1 MLKPILLGSAMLI
14 AIPAFA
20 QTATSGST
28 GGEATATATND
39 HDPTMDDAMAAEG
52 TTSVSTQVDG
62 GVNTASTGTPTGTSD
77 AAMTAQDDMSAHSGM
92 DHASMGS
99 GQSTTG
105 GASADASTTTAAQAA
120 TTGVTGSVGVAG
132 SNTAM
137 SASGVNNGTGL
148 ASWRFGSDPG
158 RIGTA
163 DYGLAAATGMG
174 GQGSAGIGASGM
186 QGQTGTGYT
195 GMGGPLDIDNQWSS
209 ISASGGDLTPLDFGT
224 WLLQQNGQDVERQ
237 VGSTLRSRASNLPA
251 IQVLNLTAGA
261 FAQADLN
268 NDMRVSRDELRAFA
282 GM

>member
-14 AIPAFA
+14 AIPAIG
-20 QTATSGST
+20 QTTAGT
-28 GGEATATATND
+28 GGQATATTTND

-52 TTSVSTQVDG
+52 TTSVSTQVNG
-62 GVNTASTGTPTGTSD
+62 GVNTPSTGVSTGMSD
-77 AAMTAQDDMSAHSGM
+77 AGMTAQDGMSSHAGM
-92 DHASMGS
+92 DHGSMASDS
-99 GQSTTG
+99 QSTTG
-105 GASADASTTTAAQAA
+105 GAGADASTTTAAQAA

-148 ASWRFGSDPG
+148 ASWRFGSDLG

-174 GQGSAGIGASGM
+174 AQGSAGIGASGM
-186 QGQTGTGYT
+186 QGQTGAGYT
-195 GMGGPLDIDNQWSS
+195 GMGGPLDIDSQWSS
-209 ISASGGDLTPLDFGT
+209 ISANGGDLTPLDFGT
-224 WLLQQNGQDVERQ
+224 WLLQQNGQNIGRQ
-237 VGSTLRSRASNLPA
+237 VGSSLRSRASNLPA